1 MASFSPSE
9 HLPAEGLLIRIV
21 DNGKVLTLDYQG
33 ATTIHPDT
41 LWWGLAVGYRAM
53 QVAAVALSKQQ
64 LWSRD
69 NLTVVS
75 GHPGPGVIDSL
86 NYVTGCTDTD
96 RLTVMENPN
105 CESRCNSEMK
115 FEWWVS
121 DGEQTAHVMLREDFV
136 PEDFYELIDRRVYS
150 ETREDDDRVFELYKV
165 NLCSRLWI
173 ATLEE
178 NFSVELL
185 APLAPGE
192 IPNNHVWS
200 EKLVVN
206 NEVTA

>member
-1 MASFSPSE
+1 VPILYS
-9 HLPAEGLLIRIV
+9 LL
-21 DNGKVLTLDYQG
+21 Y
-33 ATTIHPDT
+33 TIH
-41 LWWGLAVGYRAM
+41 
-53 QVAAVALSKQQ
+53 
-64 LWSRD
+64 
-69 NLTVVS
+69 
-75 GHPGPGVIDSL
+75 
-86 NYVTGCTDTD
+86 
-96 RLTVMENPN
+96 
-105 CESRCNSEMK
+105 
-115 FEWWVS
+115 
-121 DGEQTAHVMLREDFV
+121 
-136 PEDFYELIDRRVYS
+136 S